1 MLLLPAW
8 PLCTLNNEQNFI
20 LNIIWLKRMHTSR
33 LQEQQQV
40 AACCSR
46 ETGKWAA
53 GTQFPSHLA
62 CIEIVWLSCYWAG
75 NWNPLGVWH
84 DSEEDEES
92 RMPVGDPCRGLPNWP
107 LHKGKL
113 TATDVTLL
121 LSLLLC
127 SERLLQVMFSKWV
140 YYLSEHSDGSELQCF
155 LLPLHIIVL
164 KIPALIDVGKTVHS
178 CCMHRC

>member
-113 TATDVTLL
+113 TATDVTSL

-127 SERLLQVMFSKWV
+127 SVGGCFRWCFQNEYIIWVNTVM
-140 YYLSEHSDGSELQCF
+140 DQ
-155 LLPLHIIVL
+155 
-164 KIPALIDVGKTVHS
+164 S
-178 CCMHRC
+178 CNASYSHFT

>member
-33 LQEQQQV
+33 LQEQEQV

-46 ETGKWAA
+46 ETGRWAA
-53 GTQFPSHLA
+53 RTQFPSHLP

-113 TATDVTLL
+113 TATDVTSL

-127 SERLLQVMFSKWV
+127 SVGGCFRWCFQNEYIIWVNTVM
-140 YYLSEHSDGSELQCF
+140 DQ
-155 LLPLHIIVL
+155 
-164 KIPALIDVGKTVHS
+164 S
-178 CCMHRC
+178 CNASYSHFT

>member
-46 ETGKWAA
+46 ETGRWAA

-113 TATDVTLL
+113 TATDVTSL

-127 SERLLQVMFSKWV
+127 SVGGCFRWCFQNEYIIWVNTVM
-140 YYLSEHSDGSELQCF
+140 DQ
-155 LLPLHIIVL
+155 
-164 KIPALIDVGKTVHS
+164 S
-178 CCMHRC
+178 CNASYSHFT

>member
-8 PLCTLNNEQNFI
+8 PLCTSNNEQNFI

-113 TATDVTLL
+113 TATDVTSL

-127 SERLLQVMFSKWV
+127 SVGGCFRWCFQNEYIIWVNTVM
-140 YYLSEHSDGSELQCF
+140 DQ
-155 LLPLHIIVL
+155 
-164 KIPALIDVGKTVHS
+164 S
-178 CCMHRC
+178 CNASYSHFT

>member
-8 PLCTLNNEQNFI
+8 PLCTLNNKQNFI

-40 AACCSR
+40 AACCSQ
-46 ETGKWAA
+46 ETGRWAA

-62 CIEIVWLSCYWAG
+62 CIEIIWLSCYWAG

-113 TATDVTLL
+113 TATDVTSL

-127 SERLLQVMFSKWV
+127 SVGGCFRWCFQNEYIIWVNTVM
-140 YYLSEHSDGSELQCF
+140 DQ
-155 LLPLHIIVL
+155 
-164 KIPALIDVGKTVHS
+164 S
-178 CCMHRC
+178 CNTSYSHFA

>member
-127 SERLLQVMFSKWV
+127 SVGGCFRWCFQNEYIIWVNTVM
-140 YYLSEHSDGSELQCF
+140 DQ
-155 LLPLHIIVL
+155 
-164 KIPALIDVGKTVHS
+164 S
-178 CCMHRC
+178 CNASYSHFT

>member
-46 ETGKWAA
+46 ETGRWAA

-113 TATDVTLL
+113 TATDVTSL

-127 SERLLQVMFSKWV
+127 SVGGCFRWCFQNEYIIWVNTVMDQSCN
-140 YYLSEHSDGSELQCF
+140 GSYSHF
-155 LLPLHIIVL
+155 
-164 KIPALIDVGKTVHS
+164 T
-178 CCMHRC
+178 

>member
-1 MLLLPAW
+1 MHLLPAW

-46 ETGKWAA
+46 ETGRWAA

-127 SERLLQVMFSKWV
+127 SVGGCFRWCFQNEYIIWVNTVM
-140 YYLSEHSDGSELQCF
+140 DQ
-155 LLPLHIIVL
+155 
-164 KIPALIDVGKTVHS
+164 S
-178 CCMHRC
+178 CNASYSHFT